1 MKCGYILCLEGYF
14 DVVIWE
20 MHFMTSTWNCTLNA
34 QINLQHKKLKT
45 GQETNISNMSWKF
58 VKKDMTII
66 LTILLHF
73 VSTNALLAITII
85 FILTGKVFS
94 ILNAKILFL
103 LHQYSIPLI
112 SKYWLFRQHFHLTM
126 DDETFLF

>member
-1 MKCGYILCLEGYF
+1 
-14 DVVIWE
+14 
-20 MHFMTSTWNCTLNA
+20 MTSTWNCTLNA

-85 FILTGKVFS
+85 FILTGKVFCDIECKNFVFTAS
-94 ILNAKILFL
+94 KLNSFNLQILAFQSTFSFDEGWWNFFILVAFYHLSWIL
-103 LHQYSIPLI
+103 LYTKSLVG
-112 SKYWLFRQHFHLTM
+112 
-126 DDETFLF
+126 